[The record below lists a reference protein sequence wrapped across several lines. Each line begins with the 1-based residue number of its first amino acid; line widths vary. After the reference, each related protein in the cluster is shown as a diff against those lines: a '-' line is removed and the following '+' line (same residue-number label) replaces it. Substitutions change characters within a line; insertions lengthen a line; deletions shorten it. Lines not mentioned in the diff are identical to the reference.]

1 MTLEERVISWRE
13 AAVQQGV
20 EQGLE
25 QGLRQG
31 REGLQQALDRERV
44 LLRRLAEARFDANTA
59 ERLFAMLLGEN
70 DPQRLAAISDAI
82 VGCETGADLLR
93 QTRRPT
99 RNAHETAQL
108 NDVND
113 H

>member
-20 EQGLE
+20 EQGLQ
-25 QGLRQG
+25 QGI
-31 REGLQQALDRERV
+31 ERERE
-44 LLRRLAEARFDANTA
+44 LLRRLAETRFDAPTA
-59 ERLFAMLLGEN
+59 ERLFAMLQREN

-82 VGCETGADLLR
+82 MRCETGDDLLR
-93 QTRRPT
+93 RARRPT
-99 RNAHETAQL
+99 LNAHGAAGL
-108 NDVND
+108 ND